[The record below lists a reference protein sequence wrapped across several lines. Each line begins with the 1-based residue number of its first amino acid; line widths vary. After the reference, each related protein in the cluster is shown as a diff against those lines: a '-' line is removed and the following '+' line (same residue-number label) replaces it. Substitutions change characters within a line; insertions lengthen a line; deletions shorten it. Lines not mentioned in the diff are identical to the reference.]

1 MIRAATEPECAII
14 RAAWVRTFNPSAGR
28 GDLVDGM
35 LPWGRA
41 DRRRVSPFVA
51 RLMMNTVT
59 TALATSKTVIV
70 WDVDGEPLSC
80 LCRDVLE
87 PRPGR
92 VPLVAVHFA
101 YTLAAARGR
110 GLASSLLRFAAA
122 EAQQIGAEV
131 KPTHMT
137 EAGAGLWRSV
147 INVQPKRS

>member
-1 MIRAATEPECAII
+1 MIRAATEPECSII

-35 LPWGRA
+35 LPWGR
-41 DRRRVSPFVA
+41 DRRRVSPAIARIMLNAVA
-51 RLMMNTVT
+51 DR
-59 TALATSKTVIV
+59 LATPKTVIV

-80 LCRDVLE
+80 LCREVLE

-110 GLASSLLRFAAA
+110 GLASSLLRFVAA
-122 EAQQIGAEV
+122 EADQLGAEL

-147 INVQPKRS
+147 TDVRPERS

>member
-1 MIRAATEPECAII
+1 MIRAATQPECSII

-35 LPWGRA
+35 LPWGR
-41 DRRRVSPFVA
+41 DRRRISPVIARVMLNAVA
-51 RLMMNTVT
+51 DK
-59 TALATSKTVIV
+59 LATPETVIV

-87 PRPGR
+87 SRPGR
-92 VPLVAVHFA
+92 VPLVAVHFV

-110 GLASSLLRFAAA
+110 GLASSLLRFAMA
-122 EAQQIGAEV
+122 EADRLGAELR
-131 KPTHMT
+131 PTHMT

-147 INVQPKRS
+147 TDVRQERA